1 MCATSISQTTVS
13 KLNTDLSLWLETQ
26 EGGH

>member
-13 KLNTDLSLWLETQ
+13 KLNTDLSLWVETK
-26 EGGH
+26 EVGH